1 MQPIH
6 PFLWFDGRAEEAAN
20 FYVALFPNSRIID
33 IARCGPA
40 GPGPE
45 GSVLTVSFELNGQS
59 FVALNGGPM
68 YRFNE
73 AVSFVIPCETQEE
86 VDRYWDALM
95 DGGQSQACG
104 WLKDR
109 YGLSWQVT
117 PTVLMKLL
125 SDPDPAKAG
134 RVMHAMQQM
143 IKLDIPALEA
153 AAAAV

>member
-1 MQPIH
+1 MQSIH
-6 PFLWFDGRAEEAAN
+6 PFLWFDSQAEEAAN
-20 FYVALFPNSRIID
+20 FYVALFPNSRVTD
-33 IARCGPA
+33 IVRCGPA

-95 DGGQSQACG
+95 EGGQSQACG

-117 PTVLMKLL
+117 PTALIKLL
-125 SDPDPAKAG
+125 SDPDQAKAG
-134 RVMHAMQQM
+134 RVMRAMQQM